1 MVTRVKQLSKQ
12 IWSAKLANDTKKIA
26 DFIADNAKF
35 VHMGITFDKNG
46 ELDAFDSQKFI
57 YKHVAIADEWLEDYG
72 QTVIIF
78 KKLVLTAQVGD
89 SEVENPFIVS
99 EIFTKTNQDWYLV
112 GETYTRIAHDF
123 DSYQVL

>member
-35 VHMGITFDKNG
+35 VHMGITFDKKG

-57 YKHVAIADEWLEDYG
+57 YKHVAITDEWIEDYG

-112 GETYTRIAHDF
+112 GETYTRIANDF